1 MDHTQFPETETSM
14 GEAYIVA
21 AARTAGGKK
30 GGKLKDWHPVDLG
43 AKVID
48 ALLDRSGAD
57 PASVEDVVCGCVM
70 QVGQQAVNVARN
82 AVMASRL
89 PESVPATSVDR
100 QCGSSQ
106 QALHFAAQAV
116 MSGAMDCVIAMGIE
130 SMTRVPMGASVM
142 LALKADMGT
151 YMSPEIQKRYPGIQ
165 FSQFNGAEMM
175 AEKYGLNKEQLD
187 EYGFKSHQ
195 KAIAA
200 TQGGKFKDEI
210 VALDIKLDDGS
221 EQSHT
226 VDEGIRFDVSLD
238 GIKGVKLLRE
248 GGAITAATSSQICDG
263 ASGVMLVNE
272 KGLKALGVKPL
283 ARIHQMTVIGGDPVI
298 MLEAPLPA
306 TRKALEK
313 SGMSI
318 GDIDLFEVNEAFASV
333 PVAWLQY
340 TGADPAKL
348 NIHGGAIALGHPLGA
363 SGTKLM
369 TTLVNALTQENKRWG
384 LQTMCEGGGL
394 ANVTIVE
401 RL

>member
-1 MDHTQFPETETSM
+1 M

-48 ALLDRSGAD
+48 SLLDRSGAD
-57 PASVEDVVCGCVM
+57 PANVEDVVCGCVM

-106 QALHFAAQAV
+106 QALHFGAQAV

-142 LALKADMGT
+142 LAMKEGMGT
-151 YMSPEIQKRYPGIQ
+151 YMSPELQARYPGIQ
-165 FSQFNGAEMM
+165 FSQFAGAEMM
-175 AEKYGLNKEQLD
+175 AEKYKLTKDQLD

-200 TQGGKFKDEI
+200 TQGGKFRDEI
-210 VALDIKLDDGS
+210 VPLDLKLEDGS
-221 EQSHT
+221 TQPHT
-226 VDEGIRFDVSLD
+226 VDEGIRFDASLE

-306 TRKALEK
+306 TKKALEK
-313 SGMSI
+313 AGMKI
-318 GDIDLFEVNEAFASV
+318 GDIDLYEVNEAFASV
-333 PVAWLQY
+333 PTAWLQY

-348 NIHGGAIALGHPLGA
+348 NVNGGAIALGHPLGA

-369 TTLVNALTQENKRWG
+369 TTLVNALMQQNKRYG